1 MKVIINKTKNYTT
14 VSNTIFK
21 DSRLS
26 FKAKGLFVTM
36 WSCPPTWNFTIEGLC
51 SLSTDGRSS
60 IRSAIIELEQFGYLV
75 RKTIKDD
82 KGQFSGSEYILF
94 EEPVSN
100 SQKSDNTM
108 LGKPISENRISDK
121 RTQLNTI
128 ELNKLNNNE
137 YSNNNIYIN
146 NNTDKLNTKELNN
159 NGNVSPLKDRG
170 QIDNAFPVGKAC
182 ARVNNIYNYNKYI
195 NTDDTEDYCYL
206 ENNFPTD
213 SECDCYRENNFQTDL
228 ELINE
233 NDVDNS
239 VSSESH
245 SVERKDYVVTEA
257 ELQREIEYYKEKI
270 FPTDLNE
277 INSKVMPHVEG
288 YMGRFIKDDKELQKN
303 AWELEFIFFRF
314 YEKYFLHFRKRYDK
328 IFRIEKYKHIA
339 ANYMNPP
346 VNMKKDKVYDAD
358 TYEKMMDIY
367 FKTEYNKQK
376 HFNGTIDKTLAHFF
390 NPNILNNLYKRVQ
403 TCTSM

>member
-182 ARVNNIYNYNKYI
+182 ARDNNIYNYNKYI
-195 NTDDTEDYCYL
+195 NTDDTEDYYDYYPEDDCYL
-206 ENNFPTD
+206 ENNFSTD
-213 SECDCYRENNFQTDL
+213 SEF
-228 ELINE
+228 INE

-239 VSSESH
+239 GSYENH
-245 SVERKDYVVTEA
+245 LVERKDYVVTEG

>member
-128 ELNKLNNNE
+128 ELNKLDNNE

-182 ARVNNIYNYNKYI
+182 ARDNNIYNYNKYI
-195 NTDDTEDYCYL
+195 NTDDTEDYYDYYPEDDCYL
-206 ENNFPTD
+206 ENNFSTD
-213 SECDCYRENNFQTDL
+213 SEF
-228 ELINE
+228 INE

-239 VSSESH
+239 GSYENH
-245 SVERKDYVVTEA
+245 LVERKDYVVTEG

>member
-159 NGNVSPLKDRG
+159 GNVSPLKDRG

-182 ARVNNIYNYNKYI
+182 ARDNNIYNYNKYI
-195 NTDDTEDYCYL
+195 NTDDTEDYYDYYPEDDCYL
-206 ENNFPTD
+206 ENNFSTD
-213 SECDCYRENNFQTDL
+213 SEF
-228 ELINE
+228 INE

-239 VSSESH
+239 GSYENH
-245 SVERKDYVVTEA
+245 LVERKDYVVTEG

>member
-159 NGNVSPLKDRG
+159 GNVSPLKDRG
-170 QIDNAFPVGKAC
+170 QIDNAFPVGKA
-182 ARVNNIYNYNKYI
+182 RTHVNNIYSNTIYN
-195 NTDDTEDYCYL
+195 NSECSNDTEDYYDYYTEDDCYM

-213 SECDCYRENNFQTDL
+213 SEF
-228 ELINE
+228 INE

-239 VSSESH
+239 GSTENH
-245 SVERKDYVVTEA
+245 LVERKDYVVTEG